1 MGCAGSHAGVPT
13 ALAEDLPTCENPL
26 VASCVADEELTV
38 VLQRYTS
45 NKHMHDDAGNNTM
58 TQAKHMAVMG
68 ADGTTLC
75 SMVARPSVGP
85 TGRDGV
91 ALQTMRRTSAVCASD
106 GTVVG
111 AVKTEQ
117 TDLPRYKDP
126 RSMIYYSTT
135 PLFEGQESVAITL
148 EGTEI
153 PYAMY
158 PRLKQVSPPYSLLL
172 ESIYLATPSGFEENY
187 SYKFMGFARELNW
200 GPGGTAAPEGG
211 PTGRFFIMDPRNQKV
226 ALARAAGDGA
236 YNLKVAKGMDAS
248 LVAVVYLMSELLK
261 DETGFRMKPKGD
273 RGV

>member
-45 NKHMHDDAGNNTM
+45 NKHMYDGTV

-75 SMVARPSVGP
+75 SMVARPSVQSVSGMQP
-85 TGRDGV
+85 DF

-187 SYKFMGFARELNW
+187 SYKFMGFAIIER
-200 GPGGTAAPEGG
+200 GPPE
-211 PTGRFFIMDPRNQKV
+211 RFFIMDPRNQKV

-248 LVAVVYLMSELLK
+248 LVAVVYLMSELLN
-261 DETGFRMKPKGD
+261 DETVFRMKPTP
-273 RGV
+273 V

>member
-1 MGCAGSHAGVPT
+1 MGCAGSHAAPP

-45 NKHMHDDAGNNTM
+45 NKHMYDDAGRMTV

-75 SMVARPSVGP
+75 SMVARPSVQSVSGTQP
-85 TGRDGV
+85 DF
-91 ALQTMRRTSAVCASD
+91 ANQTMRRTSAVCASD

-187 SYKFMGFARELNW
+187 SYKFMGFALESAYSYN
-200 GPGGTAAPEGG
+200 PG

-226 ALARAAGDGA
+226 ALARAAGDEA
-236 YNLKVAKGMDAS
+236 FNLKVAKGMDAS

>member
-1 MGCAGSHAGVPT
+1 MQTSSMGCAGSHAAPP

-45 NKHMHDDAGNNTM
+45 NKHMYDGTV

-75 SMVARPSVGP
+75 SMVARPSVQSVIGTQP
-85 TGRDGV
+85 DF

-117 TDLPRYKDP
+117 TDLPLYKDP
-126 RSMIYYSTT
+126 RSMIYYSTK

-187 SYKFMGFARELNW
+187 SYKFMGFALELN
-200 GPGGTAAPEGG
+200 GSTRCTTAAPG
-211 PTGRFFIMDPRNQKV
+211 PTGRFFIMNPRNQKV
-226 ALARAAGDGA
+226 ALVRAAGDGA
-236 YNLKVAKGMDAS
+236 YNLQVAKGMDAS

-261 DETGFRMKPKGD
+261 DETTPTITK
-273 RGV
+273 

>member
-1 MGCAGSHAGVPT
+1 MGCAGSHANNNT

-45 NKHMHDDAGNNTM
+45 NEHVYDGTGVPTV

-75 SMVARPSVGP
+75 SMVARPSVQSVIGTQP
-85 TGRDGV
+85 DF

-126 RSMIYYSTT
+126 RSMIYYSTK

-153 PYAMY
+153 P
-158 PRLKQVSPPYSLLL
+158 
-172 ESIYLATPSGFEENY
+172 
-187 SYKFMGFARELNW
+187 
-200 GPGGTAAPEGG
+200 
-211 PTGRFFIMDPRNQKV
+211 
-226 ALARAAGDGA
+226 
-236 YNLKVAKGMDAS
+236 
-248 LVAVVYLMSELLK
+248 
-261 DETGFRMKPKGD
+261 
-273 RGV
+273 

>member
-45 NKHMHDDAGNNTM
+45 NKHMYDDAGRMTV

-75 SMVARPSVGP
+75 SMVARPSVQSVIGAQP
-85 TGRDGV
+85 DF

-148 EGTEI
+148 EDTEI

-187 SYKFMGFARELNW
+187 SYKFMGFAKKLGLAE
-200 GPGGTAAPEGG
+200 TAPPE
-211 PTGRFFIMDPRNQKV
+211 RFFIMDPRNQKV
-226 ALARAAGDGA
+226 ALARAAGDGGA

-261 DETGFRMKPKGD
+261 DETGFRMK
-273 RGV
+273 VSAC

>member
-1 MGCAGSHAGVPT
+1 MGCAGSHAGST
-13 ALAEDLPTCENPL
+13 AALAEDLPTCENPL

-45 NKHMHDDAGNNTM
+45 NKHMHDGTV

-75 SMVARPSVGP
+75 SMVARPSVQSVIGAQP
-85 TGRDGV
+85 DF

-106 GTVVG
+106 GSVVG

-187 SYKFMGFARELNW
+187 SYKFMGFALELN
-200 GPGGTAAPEGG
+200 GMTAAPG

-261 DETGFRMKPKGD
+261 DETGFRMKGTPC
-273 RGV
+273 

>member
-1 MGCAGSHAGVPT
+1 MGCAGSHAAPP

-45 NKHMHDDAGNNTM
+45 NKHMYDGTV

-75 SMVARPSVGP
+75 SMVARPSVQWVD
-85 TGRDGV
+85 RDGV

-148 EGTEI
+148 EDTEI

-261 DETGFRMKPKGD
+261 DETGFRMK
-273 RGV
+273 VSAC